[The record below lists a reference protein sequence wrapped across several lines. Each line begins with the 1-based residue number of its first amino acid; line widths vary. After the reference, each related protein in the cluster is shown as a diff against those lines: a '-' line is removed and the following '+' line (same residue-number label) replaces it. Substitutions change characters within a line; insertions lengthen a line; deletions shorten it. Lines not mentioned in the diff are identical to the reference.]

1 MEAELSKFNFLS
13 HFPLIS
19 HTRDSLRSKRCSISH
34 NDDVLQPT
42 GYFTGTSPAAAWYA
56 AVTWCAA
63 ADRENLEQE
72 RSPLDFHAL
81 NEQKWEES
89 QLCFGFLCLC
99 LPSLAPGSRAL
110 LPGRTRLPTAEQ
122 KPDQTPKVL
131 LQGIVFGVSH
141 QRREAAL
148 NHSWR
153 RAAQISWSLLFSE
166 GSCPFLDVCAVMSP
180 SRFLSGRSFWLHG
193 SNFEP
198 RHYQE
203 VGNVNQSF
211 AFSRA
216 FWRMSVLEEAKE
228 KAFVAPNL

>member
-1 MEAELSKFNFLS
+1 MRGKSTLLRV
-13 HFPLIS
+13 PLP
-19 HTRDSLRSKRCSISH
+19 
-34 NDDVLQPT
+34 V
-42 GYFTGTSPAAAWYA
+42 SP
-56 AVTWCAA
+56 
-63 ADRENLEQE
+63 Q
-72 RSPLDFHAL
+72 S
-81 NEQKWEES
+81 
-89 QLCFGFLCLC
+89 
-99 LPSLAPGSRAL
+99 GSRVSCSPSWSDTFAHS
-110 LPGRTRLPTAEQ
+110 RVKTRSNFESSPSGNLWF
-122 KPDQTPKVL
+122 
-131 LQGIVFGVSH
+131 FGVSH

-166 GSCPFLDVCAVMSP
+166 GSCPFLDACAVMSP

-216 FWRMSVLEEAKE
+216 FRRMSGVKE
-228 KAFVAPNL
+228 KAFVTLHRTFNVCRPLCFLADSPAWFHLLIPQKRHVVIG